1 MNKDKELL
9 ERVNPVFNTAKMTV
23 FQFAETGDKDAMA
36 IAERLGLTSEE
47 TQNSNSTQISEV
59 QTMVGNIMMEIRFL
73 TTEAMAVETG
83 CRTIVDL
90 PCGYMPRAIRFSRK
104 GRRYVGLD
112 LPATIMEIEPVVR
125 SIIDPKQGGS
135 IRYQAV
141 DATNYDSMEKALE
154 DTDGDICITTE
165 GLLMYFGNSEAGELC
180 DNIRRLLVK
189 HGGCWITADPESG
202 LQYVMITKAIYGDR
216 LLHDMMNAKK
226 RVQEKSDVKIA
237 ASDLIVKV
245 QDGFEAGLKK
255 ALAFLKDHGLKAE
268 RVLVGDYMPELA
280 CIKDKPELQRAVR
293 EAMKQCAYWRIT
305 PIGEDVSVPEKKAG
319 KEFGI
324 KAQRDGGQISM
335 CISGRADTLTAPE
348 ILSCFEGI
356 EKEGTIEGVS
366 VDCRNLEY
374 ISSAG
379 LRVLLIMHK
388 KSTKG
393 LSLTGVNESV
403 NEILKTTGF
412 GDIFEM

>member
-1 MNKDKELL
+1 
-9 ERVNPVFNTAKMTV
+9 
-23 FQFAETGDKDAMA
+23 
-36 IAERLGLTSEE
+36 
-47 TQNSNSTQISEV
+47 
-59 QTMVGNIMMEIRFL
+59 
-73 TTEAMAVETG
+73 
-83 CRTIVDL
+83 
-90 PCGYMPRAIRFSRK
+90 
-104 GRRYVGLD
+104 
-112 LPATIMEIEPVVR
+112 
-125 SIIDPKQGGS
+125 
-135 IRYQAV
+135 
-141 DATNYDSMEKALE
+141 
-154 DTDGDICITTE
+154 
-165 GLLMYFGNSEAGELC
+165 
-180 DNIRRLLVK
+180 
-189 HGGCWITADPESG
+189 
-202 LQYVMITKAIYGDR
+202 
-216 LLHDMMNAKK
+216 
-226 RVQEKSDVKIA
+226 
-237 ASDLIVKV
+237 
-245 QDGFEAGLKK
+245 
-255 ALAFLKDHGLKAE
+255 
-268 RVLVGDYMPELA
+268 
-280 CIKDKPELQRAVR
+280 
-293 EAMKQCAYWRIT
+293 MKQCAYWRIT

-348 ILSCFEGI
+348 ILSCFEEI